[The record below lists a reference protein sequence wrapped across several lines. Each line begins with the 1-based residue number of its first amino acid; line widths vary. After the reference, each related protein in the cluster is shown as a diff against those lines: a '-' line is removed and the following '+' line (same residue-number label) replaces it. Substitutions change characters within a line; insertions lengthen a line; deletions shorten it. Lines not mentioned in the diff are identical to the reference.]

1 MSRAAAASQIAPA
14 LAREGEA
21 PQLFEASPFEDGFSW
36 RTVIGA
42 LFVGLVMLPGAIYMG
57 LISGASIAGAAEWV
71 TIILFIEIGKR
82 SFIQMKKQEIILL
95 FWVAAGLLAAGA
107 TFGSGVTLF
116 GGPFG
121 SKIWDQFLVQSPQ
134 AEGFGIADKI
144 PWWFVPRDPKVLIT
158 RSFFHWE
165 WAVPIALLVLHV
177 FLSYALML
185 SLGYSLY
192 RLTNDVER
200 LEFPLA
206 PVNAGGAT
214 ALAETSGNR
223 ETWRWRVFSIGA
235 MIGVGFGAIYLGVPT
250 VTGVLASQP
259 IMLLPIPFVDWTA
272 AIGNTLPSALLGI
285 VPDLALVL
293 VGFVLP
299 LPVVI
304 GSFLGSICL
313 YVIGN
318 PIFQRLG
325 VLSDW
330 EPGLDV
336 RNTDILAKIDLWISV
351 GIGMAIFVALLGVI
365 SVARQFAAMRARKTR
380 RDQEHH
386 AYLESIKARGHFP
399 LGLSIVIVVLCTLS
413 YVVFTKILV
422 PGFPTWILLVFGFVV
437 SPLVSYVQARMI
449 GITGTATGVS
459 FPYVREGTFILSGY
473 RGIDVWFAPLPLYT
487 WGGGAQQFKQLEL
500 TRSKFKGLVKAQAMA
515 AVIMLVCSFFF
526 WSLIWSLA
534 PIPSEAYPYVQ
545 RMWPYFATNQ
555 SLWVSSTLASDKL
568 ETEQGNFEINPLQ
581 EDVAKR
587 WPDLDTSSEAARQA
601 GITGELF
608 DARGAAPESAAN
620 RARGTTQGALGAMPG
635 GPSERSEP
643 RDDGHAGGQ
652 GPGAL
657 ASGMARQLDTLS
669 TRADLHG
676 RIALEKLPPGGPA
689 TAPADP
695 AAVLWVV
702 SGAAPNP
709 AEQKQLTR
717 LSAQRT
723 AQYWVSAQTAGNL
736 TSQIPAG
743 ATVSVKPRRSFL
755 KEAITKAKVGGG
767 FIAAAVLWAVTT
779 ALRLPTGVFYGFVG
793 GQAIWPHYVIP
804 QMIGALLGRY
814 WLRRKFGEKTWK
826 AYTPILLAGYACGS
840 GLVAML
846 AIGFALLAKAI
857 SRVII

>member
-1 MSRAAAASQIAPA
+1 MTRAAVTHTLEPA
-14 LAREGEA
+14 FPRPGEA

-134 AEGFGIADKI
+134 AEGFGIADKM
-144 PWWFVPRDPKVLIT
+144 PWWFVPSDPKVLIT

-177 FLSYALML
+177 FLSYTLML
-185 SLGYSLY
+185 SLGYSFY

-214 ALAETSGNR
+214 ALAETSGNK

-235 MIGVGFGAIYLGVPT
+235 MIGVGFGAVYLGVPT

-259 IMLLPIPFVDWTA
+259 IMLLPIPFADWTA

-299 LPVVI
+299 LPVVVGTFI
-304 GSFLGSICL
+304 GSISL

-325 VLSDW
+325 VLCDW

-336 RNTDILAKIDLWISV
+336 RNTDILAKLDLWISV
-351 GIGMAIFVALLGVI
+351 GIGMAIFVALLGLI
-365 SVARQFAAMRARKTR
+365 SVARQFAAMRGRRTR
-380 RDQEHH
+380 QDRQHQE
-386 AYLESIKARGHFP
+386 YLESIKGRGHFP
-399 LGLSIVIVVLCTLS
+399 LGLSIAIVALCTLS
-413 YVVFTKILV
+413 YVGFTKILV
-422 PGFPTWILLVFGFVV
+422 PRFPTWILLVFGFVV

-459 FPYVREGTFILSGY
+459 FPYIREGTFIFSGY
-473 RGIDVWFAPLPLYT
+473 RGIDVWFAPLPLYM
-487 WGGGAQQFKQLEL
+487 WGGGAQAFKQLEL
-500 TRSKFKGLVKAQAMA
+500 TRSKFKGHVKAQAMA

-534 PIPSEAYPYVQ
+534 PIPSESYPYVQ

-555 SLWVSSTLASDKL
+555 SLWVSSTLASDKI
-568 ETEQGNFEINPLQ
+568 EAEQGTFEINPLE
-581 EDVAKR
+581 EDQSKR
-587 WPDLDTSSEAARQA
+587 WPELDRSDRATDIGVNGEIVDARREAA
-601 GITGELF
+601 
-608 DARGAAPESAAN
+608 DV
-620 RARGTTQGALGAMPG
+620 
-635 GPSERSEP
+635 
-643 RDDGHAGGQ
+643 RD
-652 GPGAL
+652 
-657 ASGMARQLDTLS
+657 
-669 TRADLHG
+669 
-676 RIALEKLPPGGPA
+676 RIVLVNLPPEGA
-689 TAPADP
+689 VTAPADP
-695 AAVLWVV
+695 AVVLWVV
-702 SGAAPNP
+702 AGHTPSA
-709 AEQKQLTR
+709 AEQQQLAR
-717 LSAQRT
+717 LAGQR
-723 AQYWVSAQTAGNL
+723 ARQYWIAADVAQNL
-736 TSQIPAG
+736 LNQVPAG
-743 ATVSVKPRRSFL
+743 TTVSVKPRRSFL
-755 KEAITKAKVGGG
+755 KEAITKEKVAGGV
-767 FIAAAVLWAVTT
+767 AAAGVAYAVTL
-779 ALRLPTGVFYGFVG
+779 ALRLPTGIFYGFVG
-793 GQAIWPHYVIP
+793 GQAVWPHYVIP
-804 QMIGALLGRY
+804 QLIGALLGRY
-814 WLRRKFGEKTWK
+814 WLRRRFGEQTWK